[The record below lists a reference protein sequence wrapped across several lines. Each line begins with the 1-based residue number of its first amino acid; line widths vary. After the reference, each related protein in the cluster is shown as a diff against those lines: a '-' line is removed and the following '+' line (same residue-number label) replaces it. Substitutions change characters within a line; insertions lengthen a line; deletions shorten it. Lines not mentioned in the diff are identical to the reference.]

1 MADREVNLIERD
13 AVGFLEVDQL
23 CQVDMTARSTR
34 AREFINCAGIRAVF
48 IPVRQGECFPQGIWY
63 ILI

>member
-34 AREFINCAGIRAVF
+34 ARAFINCAGTPGGF
-48 IPVRQGECFPQGIWY
+48 SSG
-63 ILI
+63 

>member
-34 AREFINCAGIRAVF
+34 AREFINCAGTPGGF
-48 IPVRQGECFPQGIWY
+48 SFG
-63 ILI
+63 

>member
-23 CQVDMTARSTR
+23 CQVDDRPEYSR
-34 AREFINCAGIRAVF
+34 KSIHKLR
-48 IPVRQGECFPQGIWY
+48 WY
-63 ILI
+63 PSGFSSG